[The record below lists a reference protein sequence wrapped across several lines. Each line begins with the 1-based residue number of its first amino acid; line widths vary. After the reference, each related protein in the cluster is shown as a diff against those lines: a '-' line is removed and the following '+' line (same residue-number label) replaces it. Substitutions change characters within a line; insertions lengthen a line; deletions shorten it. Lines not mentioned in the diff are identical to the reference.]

1 MMHFGSNTRSMD
13 LILFDAA
20 LNLARTMPEVD
31 RSGPAPAACS
41 RSTNFHDPIKRVSD
55 ASSSSAGITK
65 SNRTFSVK
73 SAVLELLLLTLLLV
87 LLLLLLL
94 LLLVLFAAPS
104 CALPPAPSVP
114 LIGGGLP
121 AIGITVTA

>member
-73 SAVLELLLLTLLLV
+73 SAVLELLLLTLLL
-87 LLLLLLL
+87 LLLLL